1 MLERI
6 VLSAVKMRGA
16 LVALLVML
24 IGAGVYAGARLSVDA
39 MPDVSPVQV
48 SVLTSTGGLSSV
60 EAENTI
66 SVPIENALNG
76 IPGQVELRS
85 VADAGVVSV
94 TVVFREGT
102 DAYFARQLV
111 LERLRGIERELPP
124 SAGVPELAPLSTGLG
139 EIFQFVVRSP
149 LHSPMQLRTL
159 LDWEIVPKLRSIP
172 GVTEINTQGGELK
185 QFQVK
190 VDAARLQAQ
199 STSLPEVV
207 AALRAANLST
217 GGGYLERSWES
228 FVVRGEGMLRN
239 EREIADVVIK
249 FREGKGPLR
258 ISQVAEVVIGPAL
271 RYGVIT
277 NDGKGEAVSGTV
289 MMLLGANSRDVVTAV
304 GKRIDEIRAA
314 LPPGVSIDVVY
325 DRADFVGR
333 TLRTVATNLGEG
345 VLVVMVVLTLF
356 LGTLRGAVAVV
367 LGIPAAMSV
376 ALIGMNV
383 LGITGDL
390 MSLGAI
396 DFGFLVD
403 GPIVVLEA
411 VIAATTGRKLVA
423 EAKAGAFGEVAAST
437 IRPVGFAVAIIL
449 LVYIPLLALQGV
461 EGKMF
466 RPMAIT
472 MALALGGALLYTVV
486 FFPAVLTLLV
496 KPRQNHGPFWLEA
509 IESVYR
515 KALPRLIGWRL
526 PILAASA
533 LALVASG
540 LLFGRQGAEFVPR
553 IFEGDIVVT
562 IRRAPSISLAKA
574 RELDLQTEKVLHTFP
589 EVLSS
594 LGMTGRAEIAIDL
607 GGPDATDILVRLRPV
622 DQWKTARNFDDLS
635 ETIKNTIE
643 REVAG
648 TFVSVSQ
655 PIEDRTNEIISGSRA
670 DVAVQIYGSELTK
683 LASLA
688 NQVRD
693 TIRPIEGTGD
703 WRVERVLGRPV
714 LTASADRQ
722 RLATYGVR
730 LADALDAITA
740 TREGINIGQ
749 IYEGPR
755 RFSLRVLEPPKSVT
769 KEGLAELRVPTLSGD
784 TVPLGAVMRIVEEDG
799 PATVRR
805 IDRQRVVRVDVNLRG
820 RDLLSWVNEAQ
831 ARVAEKVPLDGGYR
845 IEWGGQFENF
855 KRAQARLKVVVPIVI
870 AVIFGMLLL
879 TFRHLGLAIAVFLT
893 VPLALT
899 GGFLGLVLR
908 DMPFSLSA
916 AVGFIALGG
925 IAVLNGVVMGGQ
937 AWRRIGAGEDP
948 FDAIVGGSSSVVRA
962 VLTTAAAAAL
972 GFLPMALSTG
982 AGAEV
987 QRPLATAV
995 AFGITVG
1002 ALTTLAVLP
1011 GILYMFLRHEA
1022 PKRFP
1027 EERTPTPV
1035 C

>member
-1 MLERI
+1 MLERL
-6 VLSAVKMRGA
+6 VLSAVRMRA
-16 LVALLVML
+16 AVVALLAML
-24 IGAGVYAGARLSVDA
+24 IAAGVYAGATLSVDA

-60 EAENTI
+60 EAENI
-66 SVPIENALNG
+66 IGVPIENALNG

-102 DAYFARQLV
+102 NPYFARQLV

-139 EIFQFVVRSP
+139 EIFQFVVRSA

-172 GVTEINTQGGELK
+172 GITEVNTQGGELK

-190 VDAARLQAQ
+190 VDAARLAAQ
-199 STSLPEVV
+199 STTLPEVV
-207 AALRAANLST
+207 SALRAANLSA
-217 GGGYLERSWES
+217 GGGYLERSWET

-239 EREIADVVIK
+239 EHDIADVVIK
-249 FREGKGPLR
+249 FRDGKGPLR
-258 ISQVAEVVIGPAL
+258 ISQVADVVVGPAL
-271 RYGVIT
+271 RYGIIT
-277 NDGKGEAVSGTV
+277 NNGVGEAVSGTV

-304 GKRIDEIRAA
+304 GKRIDEIRAS
-314 LPPGVSIDVVY
+314 LPPGVFIDVVY
-325 DRADFVGR
+325 DRADFVER
-333 TLRTVATNLGEG
+333 TLRTVASNLAEG
-345 VLVVMVVLTLF
+345 VLVVVVVLALF

-376 ALIGMNV
+376 ALIGMNL

-411 VIAATTGRKLVA
+411 VIAMTTGRKLVA
-423 EAKAGAFGEVAAST
+423 EAKAGAFGEAAAAT

-472 MALALGGALLYTVV
+472 MALALGGALLYTIV

-496 KPRQNHGPFWLEA
+496 KPRQNHGPFWLDA
-509 IESVYR
+509 IERRYR
-515 KALPRLIGWRL
+515 KILPLLIRRRALTLS
-526 PILAASA
+526 ASA
-533 LALVASG
+533 LALG
-540 LLFGRQGAEFVPR
+540 LSVFFFSREGAEFVPR

-589 EVLSS
+589 EVLAS
-594 LGMTGRAEIAIDL
+594 LGMTGRAEIAVDL
-607 GGPDATDILVRLRPV
+607 AGPDNTDILVRLRPIAE
-622 DQWKTARNFDDLS
+622 WKTAKDFDELS

-670 DVAVQIYGSELTK
+670 DVAVQIYGPELGDLT
-683 LASLA
+683 SYA

-693 TIRPIEGTGD
+693 TVRAISGTGD
-703 WRVERVLGRPV
+703 LRVERVLGRPV

-722 RLATYGVR
+722 QLAAYGVR
-730 LADALDAITA
+730 LADALDVITA
-740 TREGINIGQ
+740 TREGIDIGQ
-749 IYEGPR
+749 IYEGSR
-755 RFSLRVLEPPKSVT
+755 RFSLRVLEQPKSVS
-769 KEGLAELRVPTLSGD
+769 KDGLAELRVPTLSGE

-799 PATVRR
+799 PAAVRR
-805 IDRQRVVRVDVNLRG
+805 INRQRVVRVDVNLRG
-820 RDLLSWVNEAQ
+820 RDLLSWVNEAKTT
-831 ARVAEKVPLDGGYR
+831 VAQKIHIDSAYR

-855 KRAQARLKVVVPIVI
+855 QRAQARLKVVIPIVV

-879 TFRHLGLAIAVFLT
+879 TFRHLGLAVAVFLT

-899 GGFLGLVLR
+899 GGFLGLVWR

-925 IAVLNGVVMGGQ
+925 IAVLNGVIMGGQ
-937 AWRRIGAGEDP
+937 VWRRIGAGEDP
-948 FDAIVGGSSSVVRA
+948 FDAIVGGSSSVIRA

-972 GFLPMALSTG
+972 GFLPMALSSG

-1002 ALTTLAVLP
+1002 AFTTLIVLP

-1022 PKRFP
+1022 PERFP
-1027 EERTPTPV
+1027 TESTPTPV

>member
-6 VLSAVKMRGA
+6 VLSSIRMRGA
-16 LVALLVML
+16 MVALLVML
-24 IGAGVYAGARLSVDA
+24 IGAGVYAGATLSVDA

-48 SVLTSTGGLSSV
+48 SVLTPTGGLSSV

-66 SVPIENALNG
+66 SIPIENALNG
-76 IPGQVELRS
+76 VPGQLELRS

-102 DAYFARQLV
+102 DPYFARQLV

-139 EIFQFVVRSP
+139 EIYQFVVRSA

-159 LDWEIVPKLRSIP
+159 LDWEIVPQLRSIP
-172 GVTEINTQGGELK
+172 GITEINTQGGELK

-190 VDAARLQAQ
+190 VDQSRLQAQ
-199 STSLPEVV
+199 ATTLPEVV
-207 AALRAANLST
+207 AALRSANLSS

-228 FVVRGEGMLRN
+228 FVIRGEGMLRN
-239 EREIADVVIK
+239 ERDIGDVVIK

-258 ISQVAEVVIGPAL
+258 ISQVADVVVGRSL
-271 RYGVIT
+271 RYGIIT
-277 NDGKGEAVSGTV
+277 HNGKGEAVSGTV

-304 GKRIDEIRAA
+304 GKRVEEIRAT
-314 LPPGVSIDVVY
+314 LPPGVAIDVVY

-333 TLRTVATNLGEG
+333 TLKTVATNLSEG
-345 VLVVMVVLTLF
+345 VLVVMIVLALF

-367 LGIPAAMSV
+367 LGIPAAMAV
-376 ALIGMNV
+376 ALIGMNI
-383 LGITGDL
+383 LGVTGDL

-423 EAKAGAFGEVAAST
+423 EAKAGAFGEVAAAT
-437 IRPVGFAVAIIL
+437 IRPVSFAVTIIL

-486 FFPAVLTLLV
+486 FFPAILTLLV
-496 KPRQNHGPFWLEA
+496 SPRKDHGPFWLEA
-509 IESVYR
+509 IERWYR
-515 KALPRLIGWRL
+515 GVLPTLIRYRVL
-526 PILAASA
+526 ILAGST
-533 LALVASG
+533 LG
-540 LLFGRQGAEFVPR
+540 LLISSYFFSQKGAEFTPR
-553 IFEGDIVVT
+553 IFEGDCVVT
-562 IRRAPSISLAKA
+562 IRRPPSISLDKA
-574 RELDLQTEKVLHTFP
+574 RELDLATENVLHEFP
-589 EVLSS
+589 EVIST

-607 GGPDATDILVRLRPV
+607 GGADNTDILVRLRPI
-622 DQWKTARNFDDLS
+622 KTWTTAKDFDGLS
-635 ETIKNTIE
+635 YAFKEAIE

-670 DVAVQIYGSELTK
+670 DVAIQIYGPELVALTK
-683 LASLA
+683 YA

-693 TIRPIEGTGD
+693 TVRAISGTGD
-703 WRVERVLGRPV
+703 LRVERVLGRPV
-714 LTASADRQ
+714 LTASADRKQ
-722 RLATYGVR
+722 LAAYGVR
-730 LADALDAITA
+730 LSDALETITA
-740 TREGINIGQ
+740 TREGIDVGQ
-749 IYEGPR
+749 IYDGPR
-755 RFSLRVLEPPKSVT
+755 RFSLRVLEPPRSVS
-769 KEGLAELRVPTLSGD
+769 KEALAEMRVPTLSGE
-784 TVPLGAVMRIVEEDG
+784 TVPLGAVMKISEEDG

-805 IDRQRVVRVDVNLRG
+805 INRQRVVRVDVNLRG
-820 RDLLSWVNEAQ
+820 RDLVSWVSEAQ
-831 ARVAEKVPLDGGYR
+831 VAVSDKVPLDGAYH

-855 KRAQARLKVVVPIVI
+855 ERAQARLKIVIPIVI

-879 TFRHLGLAIAVFLT
+879 TFRHLGLAVAVFLT

-899 GGFLGLVLR
+899 GGFLGLIVR

-925 IAVLNGVVMGGQ
+925 IAVLNGVIMGQQ
-937 AWRRIGAGEDP
+937 AWRRIEAGEDP
-948 FDAIVGGSSSVVRA
+948 FDAVAGGSGSVIRA

-972 GFLPMALSTG
+972 GFLPMAVSTG

-995 AFGITVG
+995 AFGISVG
-1002 ALTTLAVLP
+1002 ALTTLVVLP
-1011 GILYMFLRHEA
+1011 GILYMFLRHQA
-1022 PKRFP
+1022 PQGQVGGKGP
-1027 EERTPTPV
+1027 APIQ
-1035 C
+1035 